1 MDRGPDLPS
10 SPTFGTP
17 HPVLDSGDSSCRRP
31 STPGRAAHPPGYH
44 GRNPCSNA
52 RWDQPGSGPGHD
64 ATRYAS
70 GAGPAYAAAI
80 RRTIQPSNALA
91 IHRPS
96 FALQQ
101 HQNPQVSKPWTAM
114 GKIAD
119 AYPQRGLILRPTAA
133 IPGGPTE
140 LCQATGPQATHLKRL
155 PKPLGEFPAAC
166 GP

>member
-1 MDRGPDLPS
+1 
-10 SPTFGTP
+10 
-17 HPVLDSGDSSCRRP
+17 
-31 STPGRAAHPPGYH
+31 
-44 GRNPCSNA
+44 
-52 RWDQPGSGPGHD
+52 
-64 ATRYAS
+64 
-70 GAGPAYAAAI
+70 
-80 RRTIQPSNALA
+80 
-91 IHRPS
+91 
-96 FALQQ
+96 
-101 HQNPQVSKPWTAM
+101 M